1 MEAAAAPSPVTLP
14 DPRVEPSPPAAE
26 PAAGP
31 LTGSAAAPTPREGTD
46 APAPQA
52 RPAPLR
58 FGAFDRGAAD
68 RPSPRLAGPTMGA
81 LGAPL
86 DAPLTLAPFE
96 LTRGL
101 AGWIALSGLC
111 VAGYG
116 ATAAVGV
123 VHTLA
128 APAGAALLT
137 APLLLVGHQFLGL
150 RAAPTALVGT
160 LLRAFCRGGDVAL
173 GLVPL
178 ALLFAATT
186 DLSPLLLAAGL
197 LGTGFL
203 TLALAMKRLVDLEA
217 LASGPDWGARGR
229 MGVLVSVWGGLYAL
243 IGLRLAWNLF
253 SFLAS

>member
-1 MEAAAAPSPVTLP
+1 MEAAAAPSPLVVAT
-14 DPRVEPSPPAAE
+14 PRSEPSGAPAVSAHRDQPPTPEAAPPAVTGVPSARE
-26 PAAGP
+26 PAPGV
-31 LTGSAAAPTPREGTD
+31 SPRLFGALAEE
-46 APAPQA
+46 
-52 RPAPLR
+52 RPA
-58 FGAFDRGAAD
+58 A
-68 RPSPRLAGPTMGA
+68 RLAGPSMGA

-86 DAPLTLAPFE
+86 DAPLALAPFE

-101 AGWIALSGLC
+101 GGWLLLSGLC

-116 ATAAVGV
+116 VTAGVGM

-186 DLSPLLLAAGL
+186 DLAPGLLAAAL
-197 LGTGFL
+197 LGTGLL
-203 TLALAMKRLVDLEA
+203 TLALAMKRLLDLEA
-217 LASGPDWGARGR
+217 LASGPDWAARGR
-229 MGVLVSVWGGLYAL
+229 MGLLVTVWGGLYGL